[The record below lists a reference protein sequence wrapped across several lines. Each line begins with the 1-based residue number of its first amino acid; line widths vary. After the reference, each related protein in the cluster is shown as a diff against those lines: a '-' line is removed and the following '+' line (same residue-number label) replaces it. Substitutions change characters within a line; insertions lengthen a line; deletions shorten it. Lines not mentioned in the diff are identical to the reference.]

1 MRPTTR
7 IIGSLVFATCLLAS
21 CNKAGPGTHAASIT
35 AKSGDDNVVNLYT
48 WADYIAPDTL
58 ESFEKVT
65 GVKVRVAMIETN
77 GTLETRMLTGNS
89 GYDLVVPAAPYFQR
103 QIRSGA
109 YLPLDKTKLPNLTNL
124 DPAIMAQVSL
134 IDPGNAHGIVYAW
147 GTYGLGY
154 NEKKMSEVL
163 PGVPVT
169 SWRLLFDPT
178 YASKLARQADPD
190 SSPLMSRPTGELH
203 YNIRNPLHDPKISR
217 RRACRLSLDYLVGWT
232 PWSASCATGNS
243 ISPKSADCPSGKRS
257 ST

>member
-134 IDPGNAHGIVYAW
+134 IATTRKRCLKCYRVFP
-147 GTYGLGY
+147 
-154 NEKKMSEVL
+154 L
-163 PGVPVT
+163 PAG
-169 SWRLLFDPT
+169 
-178 YASKLARQADPD
+178 
-190 SSPLMSRPTGELH
+190 G
-203 YNIRNPLHDPKISR
+203 
-217 RRACRLSLDYLVGWT
+217 C
-232 PWSASCATGNS
+232 
-243 ISPKSADCPSGKRS
+243 S
-257 ST
+257 STLPMHRNWPDKQIPILAP